1 MNTQNTQAHHP
12 TPLPLLASRDDVRRA
27 APAATDRPMQRKFQT
42 IRVND
47 LMQKTLPAQQ
57 FIVGDLIP
65 VGLCMLA
72 GAPKVGKSWATLDL
86 ALSVAAGR
94 PFLGRAT
101 TQGSV
106 LYLGLEDN
114 QRRLQQRLRD
124 MGQSLDWTALPL
136 DVATEIS
143 SIDEGG
149 LNSIEEWLCSAIK
162 PRLIVIDV
170 WGRFSS
176 RHSSSKNEYDQITH
190 ALQPLQ
196 ALAHR
201 YNVTILLVHH
211 TKKTGAEHSGS
222 DPFDQVLGS
231 RALTSNMDVTMMLT
245 RTRMQRDAT
254 LSMTGRDIEEKEL
267 AVRFDGQSCRWMAV
281 DEVAG
286 PALSGA
292 RQQVLDAVLAGHQA
306 TADIVMAVGKP
317 RTAVANLLTALVRD
331 GVLVRTSAGHYAPA
345 TAAEP
350 ADMNDTGDTPAH
362 EAFDDL
368 V

>member
-1 MNTQNTQAHHP
+1 MNTQITQTASHTSP
-12 TPLPLLASRDDVRRA
+12 STQASRDDVRREV
-27 APAATDRPMQRKFQT
+27 PAVTDLPAQGKFQP

-47 LMQKTLPAQQ
+47 LMQIAFPPQQ
-57 FIVGDLIP
+57 FIVEGLIP

-72 GAPKVGKSWATLDL
+72 GAPKIGKSWATLDL

-94 PFLGRAT
+94 PFLGCAT

-124 MGQSLDWTALPL
+124 MGQSLDWTGPRLEL
-136 DVATEIS
+136 ATAINA
-143 SIDEGG
+143 IDEGG
-149 LNSIEEWLCSAIK
+149 LDDIEEWLRSAIK
-162 PRLIVIDV
+162 PRLIIIDV
-170 WGRFSS
+170 WGHFSS
-176 RHSSSKNEYDQITH
+176 RRSSSKNEYDQITH

-196 ALAHR
+196 ALAHQ
-201 YNVTILLVHH
+201 YNVTILLIHH
-211 TKKTGAEHSGS
+211 TKKPSTENRGG

-231 RALTSNMDVTMMLT
+231 RALTSNMDVTMVLT
-245 RTRMQRDAT
+245 RTRMQHGAT

-267 AVRFDGQSCRWMAV
+267 AVRFDVQAYRWMTV
-281 DEVAG
+281 DEVAE

-306 TADIVMAVGKP
+306 TADIVRAVGKP
-317 RTAVANLLTALVRD
+317 RTAVANLLTALIRD

-350 ADMNDTGDTPAH
+350 GDMNDSGDTPTH